1 MGFTQQPRQLTEATV
16 SVLSEHS
23 LMTISGPDSQR
34 FLQGQISTHMN
45 QLLPMQHSGG
55 VACTP
60 KGRMYSTFR
69 IVNDGSQYFLF
80 MGSDLIDSTLETLKK
95 YSIFF
100 KTTLESSQNTV
111 LLGLSGTDI
120 DARLMEIFSLKQL
133 PRDNALQAIED
144 DNLLMGIPGITS
156 RYLLWLPEQKL
167 PRWWPELTSRLTPA
181 TEAFWKLL
189 NIESVTPELSASLA
203 ENYIPQHLNQPS
215 LGNISFKK
223 GCFTGQEI
231 ITRMQNLGQQ
241 KSRCYHLT
249 LKGETVPDV
258 NQRIYDQDGKN
269 AGEVIMATQGVANP
283 QEVDML
289 AVVRIDPAEA
299 DQLYLDQDGKQPLEA
314 HPIPYPID
322 EKGELQH

>member
-1 MGFTQQPRQLTEATV
+1 MGFPQQPRQRTEATV

-45 QLLPMQHSGG
+45 QLLPKQHSGG

-69 IVNDGSQYFLF
+69 IVNDGSQYLLY
-80 MGSDLIDSTLETLKK
+80 MGSDLIEPTLETLKK
-95 YSIFF
+95 YSVFF
-100 KTTLESSQNTV
+100 KTTLEPSQNHI

-120 DARLMEIFSLKQL
+120 GTRIMDTFSLEQL
-133 PRDNALQAIED
+133 PRDNTLQAIED
-144 DNLLMGIPGITS
+144 DCLLMDIPGIMP
-156 RYLLWLPEQKL
+156 RYLLLLPEQKL
-167 PRWWPELTSRLTPA
+167 SQWWPELTSRLTPA

-189 NIESVTPELSASLA
+189 NIESVTPELSASLT
-203 ENYIPQHLNQPS
+203 EKYIPQHLNQPS
-215 LGNISFKK
+215 LGNVSFKK

-249 LKGETVPDV
+249 LKDETVPDV

-269 AGEVIMATQGVANP
+269 AGEVIMATKGVEGS
-283 QEVDML
+283 QVDML
-289 AVVRIDPAEA
+289 AVVRIDSAETSH
-299 DQLYLDQDGKQPLEA
+299 LYLDQDGNQPLEV
-314 HPIPYPID
+314 HPIPYPVD
-322 EKGELQH
+322 EKAELQH